1 MKEETKGMQP
11 SQAFW
16 FSFVNQEIPEELLNP
31 HSKLLGK
38 ISTLIRAKK
47 VQVASASTGS
57 PCPRD
62 VDTKA
67 DMSPERN
74 FYFQLASSD
83 LV

>member
-11 SQAFW
+11 SQVFW
-16 FSFVNQEIPEELLNP
+16 FSFANQEIPEELLSP
-31 HSKLLGK
+31 HSRLLGK
-38 ISTLIRAKK
+38 ISTLIRARK
-47 VQVASASTGS
+47 VQVVSASIGS
-57 PCPRD
+57 PCARD
-62 VDTKA
+62 VDTRD

>member
-16 FSFVNQEIPEELLNP
+16 FCFVNQEIPRELLTQN
-31 HSKLLGK
+31 SRLLGK
-38 ISTLIRAKK
+38 LSTLIRARKDQA
-47 VQVASASTGS
+47 VSASIGS
-57 PCPRD
+57 PCARD
-62 VDTKA
+62 VDTRA

-74 FYFQLASSD
+74 FYFQLANSD